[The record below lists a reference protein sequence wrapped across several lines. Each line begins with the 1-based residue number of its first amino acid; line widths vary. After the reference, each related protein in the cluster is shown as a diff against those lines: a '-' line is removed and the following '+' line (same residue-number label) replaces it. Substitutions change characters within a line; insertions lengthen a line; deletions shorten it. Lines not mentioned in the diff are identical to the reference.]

1 MKTTILGIKKTI
13 EGRAKDYCQDRLT
26 ERSLKGEERFS
37 QRREERLPQRCGRPA
52 HD

>member
-13 EGRAKDYCQDRLT
+13 EGRAKRLLPRQVDRT
-26 ERSLKGEERFS
+26 QFKGRERFS